1 MWLDQVKAEYGDNLE
16 INWRH
21 FSLEQI
27 NSRNG
32 PEWKVWERKELREA
46 RALLASV
53 AGEAAKRQ
61 GDKDAFDKFHMA
73 LLTAR
78 HAGDR
83 VPLNEDAP
91 LIEAAEKA
99 GLDVERF
106 TKDLDDPELLAAVA
120 ADHEAATTRE
130 MGIFGTPT
138 FLFENGHTAYMKTF
152 IPPADEAVEVFDSF
166 VSLFGGRTYVG
177 EVKSPQPPWPKGA
190 LD

>member
-1 MWLDQVKAEYGDNLE
+1 MWLDKVKREYGDELQ

-27 NSRNG
+27 NSRKG
-32 PEWKVWERKELREA
+32 PDWKVWDEMDLREA

-61 GDKDAFDKFHMA
+61 GDAEAFDRFHLA

-78 HAGDR
+78 HAGGR
-83 VPLNEDAP
+83 APLNQDAP
-91 LIEAAEKA
+91 LIELAREA
-99 GLDVERF
+99 GLDAERF
-106 TKDLDDPELLAAVA
+106 ARDLDDPDILAAVV
-120 ADHEAATTRE
+120 ADHEEATAME
-130 MGIFGTPT
+130 NGIFGTPT

-152 IPPADEAVEVFDSF
+152 IPPEDESVEVFDSF
-166 VSLFGGRTYVG
+166 VSLFGARTYVG
-177 EVKSPQPPWPKGA
+177 EIKSPQPPWPKGA

>member
-1 MWLDQVKAEYGDNLE
+1 MKAEYGDNLE

-27 NSRNG
+27 NSGNG

-106 TKDLDDPELLAAVA
+106 KKDLDDPELLAAVA
-120 ADHEAATTRE
+120 ADHE
-130 MGIFGTPT
+130 MGRPLCSVTGFLRSSSRSTSLQSLMHSLQIFTLGPVTILST
-138 FLFENGHTAYMKTF
+138 
-152 IPPADEAVEVFDSF
+152 
-166 VSLFGGRTYVG
+166 
-177 EVKSPQPPWPKGA
+177 
-190 LD
+190 

>member
-1 MWLDQVKAEYGDNLE
+1 MWLDRVRSKYGDNLD

-32 PEWKVWERKELREA
+32 PDWKVWDELDLREA
-46 RALLASV
+46 RALLSSV

-61 GDKDAFDKFHMA
+61 GGEAFERFHLG

-83 VPLNEDAP
+83 VPLNKDEP
-91 LIEAAEKA
+91 LVEIATEA

-106 TKDLDDPELLAAVA
+106 KKDLDDPDLLSTVA
-120 ADHEAATTRE
+120 SDHEAATGD

-152 IPPADEAVEVFDSF
+152 IPPEDEAVEVFESF

-177 EVKSPQPPWPKGA
+177 EIKSPQPPWPKGA